1 MDHAIYGRVL
11 QGEAAQLDSALQ
23 RFQNQPVDWEWMPVQ
38 SSEPDR
44 RTTIGAAVNVTGP
57 GTYFRRAQRTLYFE
71 PTTKE
76 GWWFDRTDLPESL
89 PIRVTAANV
98 WTTQRNIVLCSGSP
112 HNYMRM
118 VEHIVALKRG
128 LSIDNLMIRMNSGDP
143 PLFERG
149 SLDLVEAFDRAG
161 LQMLDQPASYVTV
174 RQPVSIAGPRGSF
187 LIVRPCTAARATL
200 DLDVAVDFQ
209 TAIRQQ
215 RLRIRLTPETARYG
229 APARTNCT
237 YLQMLL
243 ARSAGT
249 LFADTRNMGYT
260 NKNILIAGRHGYVNQ
275 PRMEHNGKAL
285 EAVWHRTIL
294 DLLAAIAL
302 IDGGR
307 FVGEVWSY
315 KSGHS
320 LDVNLVRHL
329 DWHDLLTP
337 FHPTESNRTTP

>member
-1 MDHAIYGRVL
+1 MDNAIYGRVL
-11 QGEAAQLDSALQ
+11 QGEAAQLDAALAKF
-23 RFQNQPVDWEWMPVQ
+23 RSQPVDWEWMPDQ
-38 SSEPDR
+38 SSETDR
-44 RTTIGAAVNVTGP
+44 RTTIGAAVSVSGP
-57 GTYFRRAQRTLYFE
+57 GTYFRRAQRTLHFE
-71 PTTKE
+71 PTTRD
-76 GWWFDRTDLPESL
+76 GWWFDRTDLPNAL

-98 WTTQRNIVLCSGSP
+98 WTTRRNIVLCSGSP

-161 LQMLDQPASYVTV
+161 LRILEQPASYVTV
-174 RQPVSIAGPRGSF
+174 RQPISIAGPRGSF

-200 DLDVAVDFQ
+200 DLDVAIDFQ

-237 YLQMLL
+237 YLQMIL
-243 ARSAGT
+243 AHTIGNF
-249 LFADTRNMGYT
+249 FADTRNMGYT
-260 NKNILIAGRHGYVNQ
+260 RKNILIAGRHGYVNE
-275 PRMEHNGKAL
+275 PRMDHNGKAL

-302 IDGGR
+302 IDSGR

-329 DWHDLLTP
+329 DWLDLLVP
-337 FHPTESNRTTP
+337 FHPLETRRAKP